1 MSRLWFVD
9 ETGST
14 NSDLLADHTAVEGDW
29 LIARRQS
36 RGRGRQ
42 GRTWQS
48 LDGNF
53 FGSTLVQLR
62 PDDPQAPTLALVAG
76 LALADAVETAAPG
89 EPISLKWPN
98 DLMLGRGKLA
108 GILLER
114 AGDRVI
120 AGFGVN
126 LAVAPEVEGRETAS
140 LAHRGPTVE
149 AFAPLL
155 AAAFARLLGAWRM
168 SEPAALARS
177 WEERAHPRGT
187 PLCVHT
193 GPDELVEGTFDG
205 IDGDGALRMRLDS
218 GSVVTVRAGD
228 VTLANPAVSG

>member
-1 MSRLWFVD
+1 MSRLRFVD
-9 ETGST
+9 QTGST
-14 NSDLLADHTAVEGDW
+14 NADLLADPSAVEGDW

-36 RGRGRQ
+36 SGRGRQ
-42 GRTWQS
+42 GRAWHS
-48 LDGNF
+48 SDGNF
-53 FGSTLVQLR
+53 FGSTLVHLR
-62 PDDPQAPTLALVAG
+62 DGDPQAPTLALVAG

-89 EPISLKWPN
+89 EPIRLKWPN
-98 DLMLGRGKLA
+98 DLMSGRGKLA

-126 LAVAPEVEGRETAS
+126 LAVAPQVEGRETAS
-140 LAHRGPTVE
+140 LSHRAITVE

-155 AAAFARLLGAWRM
+155 AAAFARLLGAWRL

-187 PLCVHT
+187 ALSVHQ
-193 GPDELVEGTFDG
+193 GPGDIVDGTFDG
-205 IDGDGALRMRLDS
+205 IDSDGALRLRLAD
-218 GSVVTVRAGD
+218 GSVTTLRAGD
-228 VTLANPAVSG
+228 VALA

>member
-1 MSRLWFVD
+1 MSRLRFVD

-14 NSDLLADHTAVEGDW
+14 NSDLLADPGAIEGDW

-42 GRTWQS
+42 GRAWQS
-48 LDGNF
+48 LDGNC
-53 FGSTLVQLR
+53 FGSTLVQLGAG
-62 PDDPQAPTLALVAG
+62 DPEAPTLALVAG
-76 LALADAVETAAPG
+76 LALADSVETAAPG
-89 EPISLKWPN
+89 EPVSLKWPN
-98 DLMLGRGKLA
+98 DLMLGRAKLA

-114 AGDRVI
+114 SGDRIV

-126 LAVAPEVEGRETAS
+126 LAVAPPIEGRETAS
-140 LAHRGPTVE
+140 LAHRGLTVE

-155 AAAFARLLGAWRM
+155 AAAFARLLGAWRI

-187 PLCVHT
+187 PLSVHS
-193 GPDELVEGTFDG
+193 GPDDLVEGTFDG
-205 IDGDGALRMRLDS
+205 LDPDGSLRLRLD
-218 GSVVTVRAGD
+218 GGNVIIVRAGD
-228 VTLANPAVSG
+228 VTLASPAVSG

>member
-1 MSRLWFVD
+1 M
-9 ETGST
+9 
-14 NSDLLADHTAVEGDW
+14 EGDW

-36 RGRGRQ
+36 SGRGRQ
-42 GRTWQS
+42 NRAWTS

-62 PDDPQAPTLALVAG
+62 DGDPSAPTLALVAG
-76 LALADAVETAAPG
+76 LALADAVEFAAPG
-89 EPISLKWPN
+89 EPTSLKWPN

-126 LAVAPEVEGRETAS
+126 LAVAPQVEGRETAS
-140 LAHRGPTVE
+140 LSHRGVTVE

-155 AAAFARLLGAWRM
+155 AAAFSRLIGAWRM

-187 PLCVHT
+187 PLSVHQ
-193 GPDELVEGTFDG
+193 GPGELIHGSFDG
-205 IDGDGALRMRLDS
+205 IDSDGALRLRLAD
-218 GSVVTVRAGD
+218 GAVVTLHAGD
-228 VTLANPAVSG
+228 VALA